1 MAYINMVTALHGET
15 DGRTRQYKQKQR
27 IANEGQVPPKYFNG
41 FPVLPYGKDVI
52 LDSGASDHMT
62 GNRALLTDIRDF
74 FVQVMMP
81 DGFVVNTQEAGT
93 MRILVTDPETGEES
107 VVPLLNTL
115 LVEGIHTNL
124 VSIPALNAS
133 GILARFNTNT
143 AEILVNGNTITIN
156 DPYHRRMNES
166 GLPFAA
172 PMQRVDDPLR
182 PAISPN
188 ANKPPPVKTSLDLMH
203 RRMGHRSL
211 RAVIAAEA
219 SGIWEGVRLR
229 QTPDEYCVDCH
240 IGGIPRAK
248 RGQSPPSEATQPGA
262 VLFLDVIPNP
272 AHGGPTPSTSFSDY
286 LEVAC
291 AYSRYFAFIGL
302 KSTTSYDIIEGVKQ
316 FVVDH

>member
-1 MAYINMVTALHGET
+1 
-15 DGRTRQYKQKQR
+15 
-27 IANEGQVPPKYFNG
+27 
-41 FPVLPYGKDVI
+41 
-52 LDSGASDHMT
+52 
-62 GNRALLTDIRDF
+62 
-74 FVQVMMP
+74 
-81 DGFVVNTQEAGT
+81 
-93 MRILVTDPETGEES
+93 
-107 VVPLLNTL
+107 
-115 LVEGIHTNL
+115 
-124 VSIPALNAS
+124 
-133 GILARFNTNT
+133 
-143 AEILVNGNTITIN
+143 
-156 DPYHRRMNES
+156 
-166 GLPFAA
+166 
-172 PMQRVDDPLR
+172 
-182 PAISPN
+182 
-188 ANKPPPVKTSLDLMH
+188 MH

-291 AYSRYFAFIGL
+291 AYSRYFAFVGL

-316 FVVDH
+316 FVVDHRPREDFQLNDVKEIHVDAGSYFLSDEFINWGRSHGIKVVSAAPHHQEMNGLAERLWQTSRVMAFKMLSHARLPMRARTGAW